1 MVWFLGRRFLREKM
15 RPEVPSIFQ
24 ERIRAEHPPGNRPVF
39 EEWFFDNRVAST
51 AHDRNYLAVFWTS
64 YYVNNNYGNDIA
76 AKQKLQVFIDSLDK
90 SEKYYTIL
98 QYDDSILNDISG
110 LDIKVFG
117 SGGGRIDFPIPLICQ
132 PHPYTFD
139 ARKDVFCSFAGS
151 MTHAVRRIMVQR
163 FRHRYS
169 MPQIPLK
176 IDKYCEL
183 MARSIF
189 AACPRGYGQSSF
201 RICEALQYGAIPVYI
216 SDHWIVP
223 GNIDFNEY
231 GVLVHN
237 DEVRNLDKILK
248 AITPEQI
255 RSKQEAGREIYKRIY
270 SFEGCRQLIL
280 DNI

>member
-1 MVWFLGRRFLREKM
+1 M

-39 EEWFFDNRVAST
+39 EEWYFDNRVAST
-51 AHDRNYLAVFWTS
+51 THDRNYLAVFWTS

-90 SEKYYTIL
+90 SQKYYTIL
-98 QYDDSILNDISG
+98 QYDDSILNDILG

-132 PHPYTFD
+132 PHQYNFYYPND
-139 ARKDVFCSFAGS
+139 IRRDLFCSFAGS
-151 MTHAVRRIMVQR
+151 MTHPIRKQIVQLY
-163 FRHRYS
+163 RHRY
-169 MPQIPLK
+169 QIIQAHLK
-176 IDKYCEL
+176 IHDYCKM
-183 MARSIF
+183 MARSVF
-189 AACPRGYGQSSF
+189 ALAPRGYGQSSF

-280 DNI
+280 DNL